1 MAKPTTWLLV
11 ADAGHARVF
20 AVEPDTRLIER
31 VPMLELDAPTPP
43 SREIASD
50 RPGRTFDCAGEGRH
64 AKAPPTDPLRFE
76 KESFAREVAQRLE
89 RAATTGAFD
98 RLVVVAAPAF
108 LGDLRKV
115 AAPALGSRIAHEVAK
130 DLVHVPPHELDVRL
144 GEVLRA

>member
-11 ADAGHARVF
+11 ADAGHARVYTVD
-20 AVEPDTRLIER
+20 ADTRRIER
-31 VPMLELDAPTPP
+31 VPLLEFDAPTPK

-50 RPGRTFDCAGEGRH
+50 RPGRTFDRVGDGRH
-64 AKAPPTDPLRFE
+64 AKAPPTDPLRYE
-76 KESFAREVAQRLE
+76 KERFAREVAHRLE

-108 LGDLRKV
+108 LGDLRAV
-115 AAPALGSRIAHEVAK
+115 ATPPLASRIAQEVAK